1 MEKRRTLMEKWE
13 YWTGFLWADIENEG
27 AKELIKK
34 IWTDWREPPRNA
46 PQTMIPQLNNFGEA
60 GWELVHMEPVRRVGR
75 IDYRVYFSGEEGS
88 NVYFCVFKRRVAP

>member
-1 MEKRRTLMEKWE
+1 MEKWE

-27 AKELIKK
+27 AEELLKK
-34 IWTDWREPPRNA
+34 MKIRKGLRDLPRCA

-60 GWELVHMEPVRRVGR
+60 GWELVHMEPVRRIGQNY
-75 IDYRVYFSGEEGS
+75 DVYFSSGGGLGETNWS